1 MLADE
6 LIHGINI
13 SKPKYVFVSKQVY
26 KIHYETLKSMD
37 VIEKIVLY
45 DDVPKSN
52 DCLRYRDLTEK
63 YVDITTY
70 KAVKYNG
77 KWEKNIVTNI
87 LYYFSYSLMQLT
99 LCLSELELYY
109 VPKTNVNSNYRI
121 MLTAMN

>member
-1 MLADE
+1 MIRERQLIFLYVFGDSYFIKKTHVRFLLADE

-13 SKPKYVFVSKQVY
+13 SKSKYVFVSKQVY

-37 VIEKIVLY
+37 VIEKIILY

-77 KWEKNIVTNI
+77 K
-87 LYYFSYSLMQLT
+87 
-99 LCLSELELYY
+99 
-109 VPKTNVNSNYRI
+109 
-121 MLTAMN
+121 